1 VQVFD
6 WLEGK
11 SLGPLLTLP
20 PEPGHRFPPTISSVD
35 AIGERVAAAVE
46 GEKIALIELR
56 SHRVSALLAGHT
68 APVQVLAFVQ
78 QGSRLISSGNDAR
91 VLVWEVPARPERRSR

>member
-1 VQVFD
+1 VTVVSPIRRLQHRR
-6 WLEGK
+6 
-11 SLGPLLTLP
+11 TL
-20 PEPGHRFPPTISSVD
+20 V
-35 AIGERVAAAVE
+35 VAAAIE

-78 QGSRLISSGNDAR
+78 EGRRLISRGNDAR
-91 VLVWEVPARPERRSR
+91 VLVWEVSAHPEGGSP